1 MPNDKYM
8 VHRLL
13 RQMAFPILFFLS
25 PFFFF
30 FFFIHGR
37 KAAVINHGN
46 LVTGVEWLKS
56 IKKGGGE
63 KNAKKWGKKFW
74 IYCKSFAKSFRD
86 IA

>member
-13 RQMAFPILFFLS
+13 RQMAFPILFSLS
-25 PFFFF
+25 PFFF

-56 IKKGGGE
+56 IKRGEGE
-63 KNAKKWGKKFW
+63 KMRKNG
-74 IYCKSFAKSFRD
+74 AKSFGFTVKVSPKVSE
-86 IA
+86 I